1 MHPEWWTVIGM
12 QTKKMKRKRTLICLF
27 LAVLMLSGSAIT
39 ASAENPGNDVEEVFD
54 AVAQAEADSAAAAA
68 KAAEEAEKVNDV
80 IDLYKAPEES
90 SSEGASQSGN
100 SPDEEGES
108 FAVSGPILALVV
120 AVILIA
126 GAGFVVVASNRK
138 IKAINR
144 AR

>member
-1 MHPEWWTVIGM
+1 MHPERRSAFGM
-12 QTKKMKRKRTLICLF
+12 PTKKMKRKRTLICLV
-27 LAVLMLSGSAIT
+27 LAVLMLSGSAFA
-39 ASAENPGNDVEEVFD
+39 ASAENLGDDVEEVFD
-54 AVAQAEADSAAAAA
+54 AVAQAEADTAATAA

-120 AVILIA
+120 AVILIV
-126 GAGFVVVASNRK
+126 GAGFVIVASNRK